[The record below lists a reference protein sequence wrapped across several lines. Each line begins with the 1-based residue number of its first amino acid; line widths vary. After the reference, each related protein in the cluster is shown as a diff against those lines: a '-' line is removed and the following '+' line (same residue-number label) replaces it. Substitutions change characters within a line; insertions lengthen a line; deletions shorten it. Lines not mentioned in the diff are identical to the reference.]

1 MNRKFIDFD
10 AHVCLVTG
18 AGSGS
23 GIGFQTA
30 KILGELGA
38 SIAPVSYTH
47 LVMVSVST

>member
-10 AHVCLVTG
+10 AQVCLVTG

-38 SIAPVSYTH
+38 SIALAVSWNAWG
-47 LVMVSVST
+47 